1 MKKDISSI
9 DCHHRYHIIL
19 INFLTIVLTIAFDSS
34 RTLPNY
40 VTINRAVS

>member
-19 INFLTIVLTIAFDSS
+19 INFLTIVLNS
-34 RTLPNY
+34 L
-40 VTINRAVS
+40 